1 MRGHYQL
8 ELKLLKQAFKTDEHA
23 ASTVHEFLP
32 SPITKPYILE
42 NAGNVTMLVVRLPR
56 LKSKTFWKMHSS
68 INQGQKIHQAL
79 GGSETKA
86 T

>member
-1 MRGHYQL
+1 M
-8 ELKLLKQAFKTDEHA
+8 LLPQFM
-23 ASTVHEFLP
+23 SFCLLQSCCLSNP

-68 INQGQKIHQAL
+68 INQGQKIHRAL